1 MKDKDW
7 RNLRLKENKT
17 EQEELLLEFRYAL
30 VSISELVLSNAKI
43 ELTDTQA
50 LEEIKEI
57 LDNILYKL

>member
-17 EQEELLLEFRYAL
+17 EQEELLLELRYTLA
-30 VSISELVLSNAKI
+30 SISELVLSNAKI

>member
-1 MKDKDW
+1 MNIKDW

-30 VSISELVLSNAKI
+30 VSISEIILSDAKI

-50 LEEIKEI
+50 LEEIEEI

>member
-30 VSISELVLSNAKI
+30 ASISELVLSNAKI

-50 LEEIKEI
+50 LEEIKET
-57 LDNILYKL
+57 KRSG

>member
-17 EQEELLLEFRYAL
+17 EQEELLLEFRYTLA
-30 VSISELVLSNAKI
+30 SISELVLSNAKI

>member
-30 VSISELVLSNAKI
+30 ASISELVLSNVKI

>member
-1 MKDKDW
+1 MNIKDW
-7 RNLRLKENKT
+7 RKLRLKENKT

-30 VSISELVLSNAKI
+30 ASISEIILSDAKL

-50 LEEIKEI
+50 LEEIEEI

>member
-30 VSISELVLSNAKI
+30 ASISELVLSNAKI

>member
-1 MKDKDW
+1 MEDKDW

-43 ELTDTQA
+43 ELTDSQA

>member
-30 VSISELVLSNAKI
+30 ASISELVLSNAKI

-50 LEEIKEI
+50 LDEIKEI